1 MRSIYSIS
9 ITIAIFILIEYLA
22 FYAIHSLIRNINKK
36 YKRPIY
42 VGYILISLSMI
53 ILLILFN
60 KINFEAWHPIVKSI
74 TIASFLG
81 FYAGKLIIA
90 LFTIL
95 NFLYIAFQWFRK
107 ATLKNKKIKSTSEV
121 KVYEVSRSR
130 FLSYAGVGIGSLMF
144 GTLINGVRN
153 KYNYVLKKNTIPI
166 KDLPKGLESLKIIQI
181 SDIHAGSFDN
191 IDEVQKGMDLI
202 MEQQPDL
209 IVFTGDIVNN
219 VAEEL
224 EPYIE
229 VFKSLKAPL
238 GVYSVLGNHD
248 YGDYVKW
255 NSDKEKADNLDKLK
269 RIQKEIGWQLLNN
282 EYIELNH
289 AGEKFNLIGVENWSA
304 KSNFPKHGLLQQ
316 STENVNKDLPL
327 SILLSHDPSHWDKQ
341 VRKSTP
347 FIDLTLSGH
356 THGMQFGV
364 RLPFMKWSPV
374 QFMYDQWAGLY
385 TKKNQHLYVNVGFGF
400 LGYPGR
406 VGIMPEV
413 TEIKFK
419 RA

>member
-1 MRSIYSIS
+1 M
-9 ITIAIFILIEYLA
+9 
-22 FYAIHSLIRNINKK
+22 NKK
-36 YKRPIY
+36 YKRLIY
-42 VGYILISLSMI
+42 LGYILTSLVMI
-53 ILLILFN
+53 ILLISFN
-60 KINFEAWHPIVKSI
+60 KINFEVWHPIVKSI

-81 FYAGKLIIA
+81 FYAGKLIIS

-95 NFLYIAFQWFRK
+95 NFLYIGFQWFRK
-107 ATLKNKKIKSTSEV
+107 LSLRNKKFKSSSEV

-130 FLSYAGVGIGSLMF
+130 FLSYAGVGVGSLMF

-166 KDLPKGLESLKIIQI
+166 KDLPKGLESLKIIHI

-202 MEQQPDL
+202 MEQDPDL

-219 VAEEL
+219 KAEEL
-224 EPYIE
+224 EPYID

-255 NSDKEKADNLDKLK
+255 SSDKEKADNLDKLK
-269 RIQKEIGWQLLNN
+269 RIQKEMGWQLLNN
-282 EYIELNH
+282 EHIELSH
-289 AGEKFNLIGVENWSA
+289 EGERFNLIGVENWSA
-304 KSNFPKHGLLQQ
+304 KSNFPKHGLL
-316 STENVNKDLPL
+316 KDAINGLNQNLPL

-341 VRKSTP
+341 VRPKTP
-347 FIDLTLSGH
+347 FINLTLSGH

-413 TEIKFK
+413 TEIKLK